1 MYHVIFI
8 VFCSSV
14 KWKRPEEVRVVSSSK
29 THAWNIYQASK
40 LSFMEFHVCI
50 SLIEH
55 LSYASPHVCFSRTRT
70 LSYIHR
76 FYEY

>member
-1 MYHVIFI
+1 MSYLAQQ
-8 VFCSSV
+8 
-14 KWKRPEEVRVVSSSK
+14 

-40 LSFMEFHVCI
+40 LSLMEFHVCI

-55 LSYASPHVCFSRTRT
+55 LSYASPHVGFCSART

-76 FYEY
+76 CYEYWMKVESNLIENF